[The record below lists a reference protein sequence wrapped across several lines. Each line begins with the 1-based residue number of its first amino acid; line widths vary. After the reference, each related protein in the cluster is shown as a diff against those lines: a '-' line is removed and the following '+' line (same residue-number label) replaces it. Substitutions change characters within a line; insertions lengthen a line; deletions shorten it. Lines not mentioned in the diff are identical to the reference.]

1 MTIHDKGE
9 FVRRCEGAARVF
21 DCVGAHEVV
30 DGVKW
35 FFRGCDGELDRRCK
49 VFFRS
54 WKKPRYERF
63 LLTVEAVKKDQG
75 GWEVDVVKKVIC
87 GV

>member
-1 MTIHDKGE
+1 MTIKDKGE
-9 FVRRCEGAARVF
+9 FVRRCEVASRVF
-21 DCVGAHEVV
+21 DCVGSHELV

-35 FFRGCDGELDRRCK
+35 FFRECAGEVDQCCK
-49 VFFRS
+49 VTFRS
-54 WKKPRYERF
+54 WNKPRYERF
-63 LLTVEAVKKDQG
+63 LLAVEATKKEQG